1 MSNPGKFIAVEG
13 VDGAGKTTQAYMLVE
28 KLRNQGCSAEYTTEP
43 TYERIGTILR
53 LHVAQAKNRR
63 VIYEAL
69 LFAADRY
76 EHIKKFIEPRLKKG
90 INVVTDR
97 YLYSS
102 LAYQGVT
109 NINQKWL
116 RDINFFAI
124 KPDMTI
130 YLDIDPLKSLNRK
143 KENKTVFENLKNVS
157 RVRRIYL
164 KLAVTD
170 KFEII
175 DAERDAATVHNDIF
189 TRVIKILK
197 KQNLSLTRK
206 Y

>member
-1 MSNPGKFIAVEG
+1 VSKQGKFIAVEG
-13 VDGAGKTTQAYMLVE
+13 IDGAGKTTQAYMLVE
-28 KLRNQGCSAEYTTEP
+28 KLRSLGYSAEYTTEP

-53 LHVAQAKNRR
+53 LHVAQAKNRKF
-63 VIYEAL
+63 VYEAL

-76 EHIKKFIEPRLKKG
+76 EHLKKFILPRLKKG
-90 INVVTDR
+90 IHVVTDR

-109 NINQKWL
+109 GVSQKWL

-130 YLDIDPLKSLNRK
+130 YLDIDPARSLTRK
-143 KENKTVFENLKNVS
+143 KGHKTVFENLRNES

-164 KLAVTD
+164 DLAKVEG
-170 KFEII
+170 FEVI
-175 DAERDAATVHNDIF
+175 DAGRDVQTVHDDIVACVM
-189 TRVIKILK
+189 RLLK
-197 KQNLSLTRK
+197 NQK
-206 Y
+206 